1 MYRPPYQQQPLGSN
15 NNPNANFNQSDHQQ
29 SYYQPQNYYQQQQN
43 FNQNSNFPQN
53 GQQQPQ
59 STYPQGQ
66 QTMTIGGQPVMVG
79 GQPMPV
85 GGMPLAAT
93 VGASPRQSPL
103 IPPLKLPGQSS
114 PVVQNAVPPN
124 NGETSIPMIQF
135 LQQFVVASGFGPA
148 QKLPPS
154 PTRAQVKSLVIQFL
168 NSSRVGAKDVRV
180 SDDVYGGSVSLSAR
194 GRRILENFIEMRRR
208 SSSAVAIQKLWR
220 GYRAR
225 KLVDQLRAGVISM
238 DQIQPRDDAKPQQSP
253 PQQYQLQQGAQPG
266 SHTSG
271 TLSEVS
277 PPLSA
282 VAPSPRNQAAPSP
295 RMGEQQR
302 SPGELR
308 TGGDDT
314 IPSSPSMQHEQKK
327 KKPSS
332 IKKHLSRISVAYH
345 EVLTKADNQP
355 SETSDKELQ
364 FMKLL
369 NSEETFK
376 LSANVNRISKG
387 ASRLSMI
394 TPDKRMSLAG
404 DGSRTP
410 IHMYTDYNP
419 KVVAWLG
426 EVLNKDFPPD
436 SDLVSLLRSG
446 DLLCELCVAMYP
458 TIQCQLLGRGSE
470 FTVHKIIFF
479 LELCK
484 TVGLKPTILFTV
496 YDLLIGPEDDPQCK
510 SALTVL
516 RTVCA
521 LERVARKKGWDGP
534 ALVLKSEKERSE
546 KEKAERAERR
556 ERRKSREQGRSR
568 SGPEGVASPRPNEQA
583 LSPQPASATIDST
596 EQRGAIAQVEQPT
609 PYHAN
614 QEQKLGQPIVSGPVF
629 DPATGRFSPTNVEQI
644 SNTGMHISS
653 PVLNVWFPVRQLGN
667 RDSSQS
673 VASAVRYNS
682 APTEKAENESPTSGG
697 GFGTIERRVSD
708 VFSPSLAAAAA
719 AGVPQNII
727 PFSAN
732 AVAHPQLQ
740 QSPSHQGIPTS
751 PPQQRQVSPGLT
763 EFGVKQQAPN
773 QQLYGAS
780 QQLYGGKQQLYG
792 VNQQQVYNQQPQGQ
806 QQQQP
811 SQQQIYNQQPQGQ
824 QQWGL
829 QQQPPQQPNPQGSLQ
844 RRPSG
849 PEDDDPYGLRAAIA
863 GVMESTG
870 YPNPSGAHLQLGSDL
885 PLPARDESLSRV
897 HKVTHPLHNQM
908 QQQQYDLQQ
917 PHQPIQGGSMTR
929 QDAAAAAAL
938 LWQQEE
944 ERAKKQQE
952 EKRKRQM
959 SEEERQKLEQ
969 VDAERAQWRELV
981 AMKHRRQALIW
992 QFILNEE
999 AYVRSLAAVAAF
1011 LAQLLKRR
1019 RRRTKRLS
1027 QRISTT
1033 LDTLTTQN
1041 PSDPESAAAAV
1052 ASDVSAQQKAEA
1064 ELEELTAMHNAMA
1077 DMHSIHLEFL
1087 EEIRELHVAA
1097 RRGGAP
1103 DSSTYF
1109 LPQVGTSLK
1118 QYIHDKRRSVG
1129 SADGSNSVDGSV
1141 DESGRFNPD
1150 VPPAAMT
1157 MIGDS
1162 LLRVATLLQRPYIT
1176 YAVVALSPALGRPVI
1191 SGPAPPVDSDRAAFV
1206 LDVVKRFVGKTFMK
1220 TQQLSQ
1226 RGSKLSNDGSGGRG
1240 NGLRPSS
1247 RLSYVSDDGDNSESA
1262 GGSSQLSALQRD
1274 IEAAAAAAASV
1285 GGLGSLSRGIFPNDK
1300 RSKRASTS
1308 SMTSEDDGKEEDWS
1322 VHAKRPVIRLAK
1334 EYRKLLEELVTACA
1348 GVEIGDYALKREDR
1362 RIALAV
1368 IKMESVA
1375 GAICDRLELEV

>member
-15 NNPNANFNQSDHQQ
+15 NNNPNANFNQTQQQNDQQ
-29 SYYQPQNYYQQQQN
+29 SYYHQQNYHQQN
-43 FNQNSNFPQN
+43 YGQTGNFPQN
-53 GQQQPQ
+53 SQQQPQ
-59 STYPQGQ
+59 GSYPQGQ
-66 QTMTIGGQPVMVG
+66 KTMTIGGQPVMVG

-93 VGASPRQSPL
+93 VGASPRQSPR
-103 IPPLKLPGQSS
+103 IPPMKLPGQSS

-124 NGETSIPMIQF
+124 NGETSMPMIQF

-180 SDDVYGGSVSLSAR
+180 SEDVYGGSVWLSAR

-225 KLVDQLRAGVISM
+225 KLVEQLRAGVISM
-238 DQIQPRDDAKPQQSP
+238 DQIHAPVSMEPQRSP
-253 PQQYQLQQGAQPG
+253 PQQYQQQQGAQP
-266 SHTSG
+266 SSYTSG

-282 VAPSPRNQAAPSP
+282 ATASPRNQAAPSP
-295 RMGEQQR
+295 RIGEQQR

-308 TGGDDT
+308 ISSDDS
-314 IPSSPSMQHEQKK
+314 IPNSPSMQHEQRK

-345 EVLTKADNQP
+345 EVLTKTDAQP
-355 SETSDKELQ
+355 NESSDKELQ

-376 LSANVNRISKG
+376 LSANVNRLSKG
-387 ASRLSMI
+387 GSRLSMI
-394 TPDKRMSLAG
+394 TPEKRMSLAG

-410 IHMYTDYNP
+410 VQMYADYNP

-426 EVLNKDFPPD
+426 EVLKKDFPLD

-446 DLLCELCVAMYP
+446 DLLCELCIAMYP

-556 ERRKSREQGRSR
+556 ERRKSREHGRSR

-583 LSPQPASATIDST
+583 LGSPPTASATVDST
-596 EQRGAIAQVEQPT
+596 EQLGETSQVQQHT
-609 PYHAN
+609 PYNAN
-614 QEQKLGQPIVSGPVF
+614 QQQKIGQPIVSGPVF
-629 DPATGRFSPTNVEQI
+629 DPATGRFSPANVEQS
-644 SNTGMHISS
+644 SNTGMLISS
-653 PVLNVWFPVRQLGN
+653 PVLNVGSPVRQPGN

-673 VASAVRYNS
+673 VASTVRYSS

-697 GFGTIERRVSD
+697 GFGTSERRVSD
-708 VFSPSLAAAAA
+708 VFSPSLAAAAS

-732 AVAHPQLQ
+732 AVAHPLLQ
-740 QSPSHQGIPTS
+740 QNPSQQGTLMS
-751 PPQQRQVSPGLT
+751 SPQQRQVSPGLT
-763 EFGVKQQAPN
+763 EFGVQQQSPN
-773 QQLYGAS
+773 QQLYGAN
-780 QQLYGGKQQLYG
+780 QLLYGGKQQLFS
-792 VNQQQVYNQQPQGQ
+792 VNQQLYNQQPQGQ
-806 QQQQP
+806 QPQQPMDNQQPLGQQQQP
-811 SQQQIYNQQPQGQ
+811 
-824 QQWGL
+824 
-829 QQQPPQQPNPQGSLQ
+829 QQPPQQQPNPQGSLQ
-844 RRPSG
+844 RRPSV

-870 YPNPSGAHLQLGSDL
+870 YPYPSGAHLQLGADL
-885 PLPARDESLSRV
+885 PIPARDESLSRV

-944 ERAKKQQE
+944 ERAKKQE
-952 EKRKRQM
+952 EERKRQM
-959 SEEERQKLEQ
+959 SEEERQKQEQ
-969 VDAERAQWRELV
+969 LDAERAQWRELV

-1087 EEIRELHVAA
+1087 EEIREMHVTA

-1118 QYIHDKRRSVG
+1118 QYVHDKRRSIG
-1129 SADGSNSVDGSV
+1129 SADGTNSVDGSV
-1141 DESGRFNPD
+1141 DEPGRFDPD

-1191 SGPAPPVDSDRAAFV
+1191 SGPTPPVDSDRAAFV

-1220 TQQLSQ
+1220 AQQYTQH
-1226 RGSKLSNDGSGGRG
+1226 GSKISNDGSTGRG

-1247 RLSYVSDDGDNSESA
+1247 RLSYVSDEGNDNSESS

-1300 RSKRASTS
+1300 RSKRASAS
-1308 SMTSEDDGKEEDWS
+1308 SMTSEEDGKEEDWS
-1322 VHAKRPVIRLAK
+1322 VHAKRPVVRLAK
-1334 EYRKLLEELVTACA
+1334 EYRKLLEELVTACS

-1375 GAICDRLELEV
+1375 GAICDRLEVEA